1 MYYTET
7 EARKMVIEAG
17 RRLLEDKLVA
27 RTWGNISARIS
38 DDSFVITPS
47 GKAYESLT
55 ENDLVV
61 VNTDGSYEGGIKP
74 SSERG
79 VHADAYALRSDV
91 SFIVHTHQYYASAV
105 AAECK
110 GKHFAPCA
118 AYGLPG
124 TYKLR
129 KNMKACIAAHPDTD
143 TFLMARHGALILA
156 GGPDEAFALA
166 DGLEEK
172 CRALVEAR
180 VPSYDAVEHADFDTS
195 KIDIRAMPYVKIAD
209 DPFVMECC
217 KAGMKVGAYIDD
229 FAQIIGPD
237 IQVVENDEWA
247 AERALLGYSTGR
259 TARNFSGKIP
269 MTGALDRMG
278 GQQPTLNS
286 AIGRNAV
293 LVKGT
298 GAVCVGKT
306 ESDAVAAAEI
316 CSKNCAAACYVRR
329 AKPMSALDARL
340 QRYIYL
346 TKYSGLN
353 DDYEEAQNDGRNK
366 R

>member
-143 TFLMARHGALILA
+143 TFGSRILS
-156 GGPDEAFALA
+156 AFA
-166 DGLEEK
+166 K
-172 CRALVEAR
+172 R
-180 VPSYDAVEHADFDTS
+180 VA
-195 KIDIRAMPYVKIAD
+195 
-209 DPFVMECC
+209 
-217 KAGMKVGAYIDD
+217 
-229 FAQIIGPD
+229 
-237 IQVVENDEWA
+237 
-247 AERALLGYSTGR
+247 
-259 TARNFSGKIP
+259 
-269 MTGALDRMG
+269 
-278 GQQPTLNS
+278 
-286 AIGRNAV
+286 
-293 LVKGT
+293 
-298 GAVCVGKT
+298 
-306 ESDAVAAAEI
+306 
-316 CSKNCAAACYVRR
+316 
-329 AKPMSALDARL
+329 
-340 QRYIYL
+340 
-346 TKYSGLN
+346 
-353 DDYEEAQNDGRNK
+353 
-366 R
+366 

>member
-1 MYYTET
+1 MYYTEE
-7 EARKMVIEAG
+7 EARRIVIEAG
-17 RRLLEDKLVA
+17 HRLLESKLVA
-27 RTWGNISARIS
+27 RTWGNISARTGE
-38 DDSFVITPS
+38 DSFVITPS
-47 GKAYESLT
+47 GRAYETLG
-55 ENDLVV
+55 EEDLVTV
-61 VNTDGSYEGGIKP
+61 KTDGSYEGDIKP

-79 VHADAYALRSDV
+79 VHADAYALRNDV

-129 KNMKACIAAHPDTD
+129 KNMKACIEAHPDTN

-180 VPSYDAVEHADFDTS
+180 VPSYDAVKQTDFDTG
-195 KIDIRAMPYVKIAD
+195 KIDIKAMPYVKIAD

-217 KAGMKVGAYIDD
+217 KAGMKVGSYIDD

-237 IQVVENDEWA
+237 IQVVESDEWT
-247 AERALLGYSTGR
+247 AERTLLGYSTGQ
-259 TARNFSGKIP
+259 TARSFSGRIP

-278 GQQPTLNS
+278 GQQPALNS

-293 LVKGT
+293 LVKGV

-306 ESDAVAAAEI
+306 ESDAEAAAEI
-316 CSKNCAAACYVRR
+316 CSKNCAAACYVRKAR
-329 AKPMSALDARL
+329 PMSALDARL

-346 TKYSGLN
+346 TKYSGLI
-353 DDYEEAQNDGRNK
+353 DD
-366 R
+366 

>member
-1 MYYTET
+1 MYYTEE
-7 EARKMVIEAG
+7 EARRIVIEAG
-17 RRLLEDKLVA
+17 HRLLESKLVA

-38 DDSFVITPS
+38 ETEFVITPS
-47 GKAYESLT
+47 GRAYETLG
-55 ENDLVV
+55 EEDLVTV
-61 VNTDGSYEGGIKP
+61 KTDGSYEGDIKP

-79 VHADAYALRSDV
+79 VHADAYALRNDV

-129 KNMKACIAAHPDTD
+129 KNMKACIEAHPDTN
-143 TFLMARHGALILA
+143 TFLMARHGAIILA
-156 GGPDEAFALA
+156 GGPDEAFVLA

-180 VPSYDAVEHADFDTS
+180 VPSYDALKQTDFDTG
-195 KIDIRAMPYVKIAD
+195 KIDIKAMPYVKIAD

-217 KAGMKVGAYIDD
+217 KAGMKVGSYIDD

-237 IQVVENDEWA
+237 IQVVESDEWT
-247 AERALLGYSTGR
+247 AERTLLGYSTGQ
-259 TARNFSGKIP
+259 TARSFSGRIP

-278 GQQPTLNS
+278 GQQSALNS

-293 LVKGT
+293 LVKGV

-306 ESDAVAAAEI
+306 ESDAEAAAEI
-316 CSKNCAAACYVRR
+316 CSKNCAAACYVRKAR
-329 AKPMSALDARL
+329 PMSALDARL

-346 TKYSGLN
+346 TKYSGLI
-353 DDYEEAQNDGRNK
+353 DD
-366 R
+366 

>member
-129 KNMKACIAAHPDTD
+129 KNMKACIAAHPDTN

-217 KAGMKVGAYIDD
+217 KAGVKVGAYIDD

-237 IQVVENDEWA
+237 IQVVDNDEWA

-353 DDYEEAQNDGRNK
+353 DD
-366 R
+366 

>member
-1 MYYTET
+1 MYYTES
-7 EARKMVIEAG
+7 EARKLVIEAG
-17 RRLLEDKLVA
+17 HRLLEDKLVA

-47 GKAYESLT
+47 GKAYETLT

-217 KAGMKVGAYIDD
+217 KAGVKVGAYIDD

-269 MTGALDRMG
+269 MTGVLDRMG
-278 GQQPTLNS
+278 GQQPALNS

-353 DDYEEAQNDGRNK
+353 DD
-366 R
+366 